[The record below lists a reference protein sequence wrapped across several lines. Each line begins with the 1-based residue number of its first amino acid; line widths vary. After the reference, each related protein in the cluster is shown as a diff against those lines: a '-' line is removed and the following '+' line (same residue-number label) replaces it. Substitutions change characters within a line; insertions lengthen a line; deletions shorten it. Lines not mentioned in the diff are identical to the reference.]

1 MLSSSSKLNLA
12 FERFFVLGEK
22 FFAILHYANLHSG
35 SYNGLAIQSSSRKKP
50 ILHYTALEIQNK
62 SLLMK
67 LNTAFQ

>member
-22 FFAILHYANLHSG
+22 FLAILHYANLHSG
-35 SYNGLAIQSSSRKKP
+35 SYNGVLAEKKP